1 MVAEARAVAVEE
13 KDDEC
18 DERELQ
24 ERVAHVHG
32 CSEHGAHDGFQSLLQ
47 RVPEGVGVQNGDELL
62 VKPVAHH
69 RDFGDPGGKLKAR
82 GDPGAKKL
90 HGLRDLLRGGD
101 EQKGDRDQEDHDDAR
116 HHEACRQGGTLPA
129 GGADLEE
136 EGPGDDGEDGR
147 DDDRREKGRQDEVT
161 AYADEGRQQHAK

>member
-13 KDDEC
+13 KDDEG

-24 ERVAHVHG
+24 ERVADVHG
-32 CSEHGAHDGFQSLLQ
+32 RTEDGAHDGFQGLLQ
-47 RVPEGVGVQNGDELL
+47 GVPEGVGIENGDELL

-101 EQKGDRDQEDHDDAR
+101 EQALSPEAAR
-116 HHEACRQGGTLPA
+116 CLEA
-129 GGADLEE
+129 
-136 EGPGDDGEDGR
+136 
-147 DDDRREKGRQDEVT
+147 DRRAEDVYAAVTRCSPPLGRRTLFV
-161 AYADEGRQQHAK
+161 